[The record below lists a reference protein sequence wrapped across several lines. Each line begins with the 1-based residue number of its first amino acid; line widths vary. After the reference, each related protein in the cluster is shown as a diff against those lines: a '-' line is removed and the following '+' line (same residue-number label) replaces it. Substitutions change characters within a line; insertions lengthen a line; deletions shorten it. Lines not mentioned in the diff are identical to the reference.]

1 MSNHNN
7 LIFGLILNCVF
18 SNILCR
24 YEDWLILMQNL
35 PYKVMEILLVQS
47 NSQKS
52 NEIEI
57 LRFLYL
63 INFRLYMDDILN

>member
-1 MSNHNN
+1 M
-7 LIFGLILNCVF
+7 
-18 SNILCR
+18 CR